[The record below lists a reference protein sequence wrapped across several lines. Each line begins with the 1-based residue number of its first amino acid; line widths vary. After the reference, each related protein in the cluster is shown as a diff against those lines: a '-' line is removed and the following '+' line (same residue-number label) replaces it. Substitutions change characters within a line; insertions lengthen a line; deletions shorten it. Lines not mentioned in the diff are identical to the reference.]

1 MAQGRYTPAL
11 FHYGKDVIIRL
22 YLSHFWRIIM
32 KSTIGAATAVAM
44 GILVGSIL
52 EISAAE
58 DDIEIPHSITDA
70 MGNDT
75 HEEYEMENTEAGND
89 ENIRITSSE
98 VLVPEDCAV
107 SDLNTFADNSEASED
122 RNGEIHKLETE
133 VNTQSELAGE
143 VMNDAHSFVEEA
155 EVFSA
160 DNSVMAVSRANQVN
174 PASSTDRETASTLN
188 GIDISHW
195 QNGIDLEKIP
205 ADFILCK
212 ASGGKGYK
220 DPDFTTYADSIL
232 NSNRLLGFYHFAQ
245 DNGFAGNAT
254 EEADFFYS
262 VTRDYVGKGIP
273 VLDWEAAAIKNGPVW
288 AKTFMDRYY
297 SLSGVKCLIYM
308 SASTTRDWNWE
319 EVAEAGYKLWLAQYA
334 YGEGYVQEGYEQNP
348 WTDGKG
354 TGAFDSIQMHQY
366 SSGGKLSGY
375 NGRLDMDIFYGTR
388 QDWIDLCKSTQT
400 QAALYRLYN
409 RITGEHLYTLSAYER
424 EVLKRGDWNY
434 EGIAWQAPAYS
445 GSAVYRMYNRRT
457 GDHHYTTSVFERDS
471 LRKGD
476 WNYEGIAW
484 YSAVEAIPVYRL
496 YNPAFTVG
504 SHHFTTSYYEYQALK
519 QYGWNQEGI
528 AWYGCEEPKSRT
540 LSRNV
545 SQGRTRSSNK
555 SDLQNAD
562 DEFDTFKRVILN
574 IPQTQKIP
582 VSDVHLNETTYLEE
596 WTQV

>member
-1 MAQGRYTPAL
+1 
-11 FHYGKDVIIRL
+11 
-22 YLSHFWRIIM
+22 
-32 KSTIGAATAVAM
+32 
-44 GILVGSIL
+44 
-52 EISAAE
+52 
-58 DDIEIPHSITDA
+58 
-70 MGNDT
+70 
-75 HEEYEMENTEAGND
+75 
-89 ENIRITSSE
+89 
-98 VLVPEDCAV
+98 
-107 SDLNTFADNSEASED
+107 
-122 RNGEIHKLETE
+122 
-133 VNTQSELAGE
+133 
-143 VMNDAHSFVEEA
+143 
-155 EVFSA
+155 
-160 DNSVMAVSRANQVN
+160 
-174 PASSTDRETASTLN
+174 
-188 GIDISHW
+188 
-195 QNGIDLEKIP
+195 
-205 ADFILCK
+205 
-212 ASGGKGYK
+212 
-220 DPDFTTYADSIL
+220 
-232 NSNRLLGFYHFAQ
+232 
-245 DNGFAGNAT
+245 
-254 EEADFFYS
+254 
-262 VTRDYVGKGIP
+262 
-273 VLDWEAAAIKNGPVW
+273 
-288 AKTFMDRYY
+288 
-297 SLSGVKCLIYM
+297 
-308 SASTTRDWNWE
+308 
-319 EVAEAGYKLWLAQYA
+319 
-334 YGEGYVQEGYEQNP
+334 
-348 WTDGKG
+348 
-354 TGAFDSIQMHQY
+354 
-366 SSGGKLSGY
+366 
-375 NGRLDMDIFYGTR
+375 MDIFYGTR